1 MAWLENKL
9 ISYIRG
15 GSNIY
20 SDEWLR
26 LGYQKGDKIII
37 SDDKRINYELWYED
51 NNNDIG
57 VTVNF
62 EYADDSH
69 YGLQYEE
76 FMKLID
82 ALGGGSD
89 YNAILSKF
97 FKDGRPLYKISDFM
111 KSKNI
116 QFNEI
121 HFY

>member
-1 MAWLENKL
+1 MLMEMAWLENKL

-76 FMKLID
+76 FMNL
-82 ALGGGSD
+82 
-89 YNAILSKF
+89 
-97 FKDGRPLYKISDFM
+97 
-111 KSKNI
+111 
-116 QFNEI
+116 
-121 HFY
+121 